1 MDLLTQEVLKTLT
14 EAEGEWCVSIFMP
27 TVRAGAEVQQ
37 NPIRLKNLLRT
48 AEEQLKGVKLRA
60 PDIVALLAPAQ
71 ALLNDADLWRNVADG
86 LAIFTGPDHFSM
98 YRLPVNFE
106 ELVVVRQRFHI
117 KPMLSLLSGDG
128 LFYVLALSQDQI
140 RLLECSRDSI
150 DTIDLAGVPESLAS
164 ALQYDQPQKMLRT
177 ASSSGG
183 AVFGGGGAD
192 DVRAKQDILRY
203 FQMVDKGLREFIADK
218 HIPLLLA
225 GVDYLLPLYRD
236 ANTYP
241 HLLDAGLLGNPETLS
256 AKELHKRAWEVLK
269 PVFAQEQAEQE
280 ALYHEYAG
288 RNDERASNSVVTA
301 VRAAVEGRVA
311 ALFVAKDVQTWG
323 VYRSHSHKV
332 HAHPSHQPGDQD
344 LLDVAA
350 VQTFLG
356 GGTVYVVD
364 RDAVPGGDMLAA
376 VFRY

>member
-1 MDLLTQEVLKTLT
+1 MDVLTQEVLKTLT

-60 PDIVALLAPAQ
+60 PDIDALLAPAQ
-71 ALLNDADLWRNVADG
+71 ALLNDADLWRNIADG

-150 DTIDLAGVPESLAS
+150 DKIDLAGVPESLAS

-192 DVRAKQDILRY
+192 EEFYWDADSSGGGNFAVTDDFHINNTGQLYGTGQIVSIYNSNAFAAGNGTAADIRAYVFNDDDTDCAFYWTEATDDVHLHGQGTYCGMIL
-203 FQMVDKGLREFIADK
+203 
-218 HIPLLLA
+218 
-225 GVDYLLPLYRD
+225 
-236 ANTYP
+236 
-241 HLLDAGLLGNPETLS
+241 
-256 AKELHKRAWEVLK
+256 
-269 PVFAQEQAEQE
+269 EQAATLT
-280 ALYHEYAG
+280 ALQIKG
-288 RNDERASNSVVTA
+288 TGTA
-301 VRAAVEGRVA
+301 QSA
-311 ALFVAKDVQTWG
+311 DVQFTDSDLSDNFTLRQADSNFYFIG
-323 VYRSHSHKV
+323 NGCLSMREKKDREGQPSRVTYRTTSC
-332 HAHPSHQPGDQD
+332 
-344 LLDVAA
+344 
-350 VQTFLG
+350 
-356 GGTVYVVD
+356 
-364 RDAVPGGDMLAA
+364 
-376 VFRY
+376 